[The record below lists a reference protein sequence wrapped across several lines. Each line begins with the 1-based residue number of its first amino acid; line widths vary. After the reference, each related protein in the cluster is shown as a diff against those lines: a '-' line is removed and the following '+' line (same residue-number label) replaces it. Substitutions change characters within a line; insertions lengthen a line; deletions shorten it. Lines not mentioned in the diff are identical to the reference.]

1 MLKLL
6 DFVLYNMSNTICC
19 NFLFQNFVK
28 TMTEK
33 LTNQQ
38 REYEAQQMHRQHLQ
52 VGPLSTPS
60 KLSLV
65 TLCGKVVNVNTSYLI
80 FFLDCNISGLC

>member
-1 MLKLL
+1 
-6 DFVLYNMSNTICC
+6 
-19 NFLFQNFVK
+19 
-28 TMTEK
+28 MTEK

-52 VGPLSTPS
+52 VRPLSTLS

-65 TLCGKVVNVNTSYLI
+65 TLCGKVVNVNTSYLYFRPLLI
-80 FFLDCNISGLC
+80 DGDIMQNEPLLHKADLRHWRNCRLICMYYKKL